1 MKYIRTKD
9 GIFEIEKYGGIRT
22 IVKIYDVD
30 ESLRIKY
37 ENTNEPQQVEDQFII
52 IDGKDYKI
60 IDSNVADTIEELIM
74 PGDLVRYE
82 WLYMSWIEKDRGD
95 KVRGIDM
102 HLIDRESVCDLWI
115 PVGEKPDFKLVAS
128 KSKDDEKLCLIQ

>member
-1 MKYIRTKD
+1 MTFNMKYIRTKD
-9 GIFEIEKYGGIRT
+9 GIYKTSGLNSVSLDKNIIQFQKNISEN
-22 IVKIYDVD
+22 KILIINANDV
-30 ESLRIKY
+30 LK
-37 ENTNEPQQVEDQFII
+37 Q
-52 IDGKDYKI
+52 
-60 IDSNVADTIEELIM
+60 ADTIEELIM

-102 HLIDRESVCDLWI
+102 HLIDRKSVCDLWI
-115 PVGEKPDFKLVAS
+115 QVGENPDFKLVAS